1 MFEAVM
7 DRRQRG
13 VSRHKIHNI
22 EICSL
27 LPVVLLG
34 HLTCFASRVKAAY
47 NGSFGGRGNKARL
60 SISSLRSEA
69 AGVTSLG
76 VNQSSFRNQ
85 QVENSPG
92 LRNAL

>member
-1 MFEAVM
+1 MGLADIRFIIFRSFIAT
-7 DRRQRG
+7 QWFFW
-13 VSRHKIHNI
+13 
-22 EICSL
+22 
-27 LPVVLLG
+27 G

-76 VNQSSFRNQ
+76 VNQCSFRNQ